1 MNIVVIGGTG
11 LIGSKVVEKL
21 GEAGHEALAA
31 SPDTGVNT
39 ITGEGLSEA
48 VEGADVVVDVAN
60 APNWEDA
67 AVLDFFLT
75 STRNTLAA
83 EAAAGVEHHVVLSVV
98 GADRLPESGYMRA
111 KVAQED
117 AVKAGSVPY
126 SILRASQFFEFIGR
140 IVDSGGNGEAIHL
153 PSAFVQPES
162 SDDVA
167 ATLADVT
174 VNAPVNGIVELGG
187 PEQFRMDVLA
197 RLFLEAHH
205 DVRLVETD
213 DQAPYFGAVLEAH
226 SLTPGSDARIA
237 PTRFEDW
244 LSQSVPA

>member
-1 MNIVVIGGTG
+1 MLNIRR
-11 LIGSKVVEKL
+11 KEY
-21 GEAGHEALAA
+21 EALRRH
-31 SPDTGVNT
+31 
-39 ITGEGLSEA
+39 GEETYPH
-48 VEGADVVVDVAN
+48 ECCGA
-60 APNWEDA
+60 
-67 AVLDFFLT
+67 LLGRF
-75 STRNTLAA
+75 
-83 EAAAGVEHHVVLSVV
+83 
-98 GADRLPESGYMRA
+98 ADGEWA
-111 KVAQED
+111 DED

-126 SILRASQFFEFIGR
+126 TILRASQFFEFIGR

-162 SDDVA
+162 ADDVA
-167 ATLADVT
+167 STLADVT

-213 DQAPYFGAVLEAH
+213 DNAPYFGAVLQAH
-226 SLTPGSDARIA
+226 SLRPGPDARIA
-237 PTRFEDW
+237 PTRLDDW

>member
-11 LIGSKVVEKL
+11 LIGSKLVEKL
-21 GEAGHEALAA
+21 SEAGHEALAA

-39 ITGEGLSEA
+39 ITGEGLAEA
-48 VEGADVVVDVAN
+48 LEGAAVVVDVAN

-67 AVLDFFLT
+67 AVMDFFLT
-75 STRNTLAA
+75 STRNILAA
-83 EAAAGVEHHVVLSVV
+83 EAAAGVNHHVVLSVV

-117 AVKAGSVPY
+117 AVKAGPVPY
-126 SILRASQFFEFIGR
+126 TILRASQFFEFIGR
-140 IVDSGGNGEAIHL
+140 IVDSGSNGEAIHL

-162 SDDVA
+162 ADDVA
-167 ATLADVT
+167 TTLADVA
-174 VNAPVNGIVELGG
+174 VGVPANGIVELGG
-187 PEQFRMDVLA
+187 PQQFRMDELA
-197 RLFLEAHH
+197 RLFLAAHR

-213 DQAPYFGAVLEAH
+213 DHAPYFGAVLQAH
-226 SLTPGSDARIA
+226 SLTPGPDARIA